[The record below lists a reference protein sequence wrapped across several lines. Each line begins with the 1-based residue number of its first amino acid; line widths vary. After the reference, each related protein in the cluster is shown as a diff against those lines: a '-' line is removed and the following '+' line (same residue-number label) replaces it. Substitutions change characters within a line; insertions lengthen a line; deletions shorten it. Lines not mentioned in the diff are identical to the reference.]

1 MFSLINHLY
10 IYGLYWKSL
19 GITGKNGV
27 IVEIPGDDLTR
38 FHVGFWNSLSR
49 GVPNGKVRESIKM
62 IKGKLMGKLCSFLE
76 VPEANHQIQACD
88 GNS

>member
-1 MFSLINHLY
+1 M
-10 IYGLYWKSL
+10 

-62 IKGKLMGKLCSFLE
+62 IKGKLMGKCWE
-76 VPEANHQIQACD
+76 DHCD
-88 GNS
+88 VKFQGNIMPKEIIVIL